1 MVKLFIF
8 LYICS
13 KRVSKAKK
21 KLVIWRLPKILVIH
35 IKRFNFRKFGSDKLN
50 HRVSFPEF
58 LDMSQFTKLSSIYND
73 YLGDSSTKSS

>member
-1 MVKLFIF
+1 MVEIIFIF
-8 LYICS
+8 IS

-50 HRVSFPEF
+50 HRVSFPEN
-58 LDMSQFTKLSSIYND
+58 LDMS
-73 YLGDSSTKSS
+73 

>member
-1 MVKLFIF
+1 MNLFVTNGRIIFIF
-8 LYICS
+8 SNNS

-50 HRVSFPEF
+50 HRVSFPEN
-58 LDMSQFTKLSSIYND
+58 LDMS
-73 YLGDSSTKSS
+73 